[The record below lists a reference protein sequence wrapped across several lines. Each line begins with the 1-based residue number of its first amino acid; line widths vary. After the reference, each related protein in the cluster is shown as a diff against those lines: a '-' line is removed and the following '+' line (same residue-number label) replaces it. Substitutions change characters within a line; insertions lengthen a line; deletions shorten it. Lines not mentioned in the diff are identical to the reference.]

1 MAKGDIV
8 LITFPFT
15 DLTGKKLRSA
25 VVLIENSM
33 DLTVCFITT
42 QIGWKEPTDI
52 MISPDSENGI
62 RKQSLIRTSKIATLD
77 RTLAKGL
84 LGKLSEIKVMELNK
98 NLAEL
103 FQLSNK

>member
-15 DLTGKKLRSA
+15 DLTGSKLRPA
-25 VVLIENSM
+25 VILVDTVL

-42 QIGWKEPTDI
+42 QLQWQETTDVLL
-52 MISPDSENGI
+52 MPSSSNGL

-77 RTLAKGL
+77 KTLAKGL
-84 LGKLSEIKVMELNK
+84 LGRLTSNELSDLNDKLKSL
-98 NLAEL
+98 LHL
-103 FQLSNK
+103 T